1 MRTLDR
7 PKTAAPRRELLLKAA
22 GRLFGRRGF
31 HGTSTREVAEAAG
44 ISLGNIYNHFPTKE
58 ALFTALLAEQ
68 EGEYFSPDQPLP
80 RALASGT
87 FPDNLE
93 EIGQASR
100 ETVRKFADYIRL
112 MYVDVVEFDARHISR
127 VFKGM
132 RDRYAALLNKQEGR
146 RPRSDFR
153 VDPVAALMMTT
164 WGFFTYFITEKL
176 FGVERHYGMTDEEVI
191 RLFAAVIRRG
201 ALHPE
206 REAKP

>member
-1 MRTLDR
+1 MPAATL
-7 PKTAAPRRELLLKAA
+7 PAAPPANKDKILKAA
-22 GRLFGRRGF
+22 CRLFCRQGF
-31 HGTSTREVAEAAG
+31 HGTSTREIAEAAG
-44 ISLGNIYNHFPTKE
+44 VSLGNIYNHFPTKE

-80 RALASGT
+80 RALSSGT

-100 ETVRKFADYIRL
+100 DTVRKFADYIRL

-132 RDRYAALLNKQEGR
+132 RDRYAALLKKQEGR

-191 RLFAAVIRRG
+191 GLFASVIRRG
-201 ALHPE
+201 ALRPE